1 MERSVTHTRR
11 RLIAAAAAAA
21 LVAALFRDVLA
32 ALVMQLLAGYAL
44 MALALPLCRLL
55 EKRLSTGASAALSFL
70 ALTGAALLVLV
81 TLLPPLARQLR
92 QLSEAAPA
100 LLKWAG
106 GVLNDA
112 QTMLSERGIDV
123 SPARDEL
130 LARVSA
136 AAGSAVAY
144 LAKAAGQAARSAGKL
159 FLAPLIAFY
168 LLKDRRK
175 ITSALTLVIPV
186 SHRARAVRA
195 AREMRRE
202 TASFLRGQL
211 LISAVVGVMTAVG
224 LLATGTPGW
233 LVLGLLMGV
242 LELIPYLG
250 PVLAGIPAVL
260 LALQGGVA
268 RALWTLGVILLVQ
281 QLEGNLLSPR
291 MLSGATRLHPLAV
304 LLAISAGGMV
314 GGTLGML
321 LALPAVVSLRG
332 ALRGWRTG

>member
-32 ALVMQLLAGYAL
+32 ALMLQLLAGYAL

-55 EKRLSTGASAALSFL
+55 EKRLSTGAAAALSFL

-175 ITSALTLVIPV
+175 ITSALTLLIPV

-260 LALQGGVA
+260 LALQGGMA

-291 MLSGATRLHPLAV
+291 MLSGATRLQPLAV
-304 LLAISAGGMV
+304 LLAISVGGMV